1 MDKGKEYKIR
11 IHRRRITD
19 PEAVEKLTS
28 HAPAS
33 FRKAQDVLVA
43 AKKYVKKSGFF
54 SSERSRLQKM
64 QFECYEL
71 RRALEQDGFMMKELN
86 QKREVYVLIEFL
98 SLFSDAYPNWQK
110 EYDTLN
116 RFIPMFF

>member
-1 MDKGKEYKIR
+1 MSNDNEYKIR
-11 IHRRRITD
+11 IHRRGRTD

-28 HAPAS
+28 RAPAG
-33 FRKAQDVLVA
+33 FRKAKDVLVA

>member
-1 MDKGKEYKIR
+1 MSSDNEYKIR
-11 IHRRRITD
+11 IHHGRTTD

-28 HAPAS
+28 RAPAG
-33 FRKAQDVLVA
+33 FRKAQDVLEV

-54 SSERSRLQKM
+54 SSERSRLQKV

-71 RRALEQDGFMMKELN
+71 EHALAQDGFMMKELN
-86 QKREVYVLIEFL
+86 QKGEIYVLIEFL